1 MNFMPL
7 LFGVKSVSPEL
18 LVVMDAVQFKR
29 LAATA

>member
-1 MNFMPL
+1 MNVMPL

-18 LVVMDAVQFKR
+18 LVVMDAEQFKR